1 MSKTNVKIYKCA
13 IGSAVM
19 EGHGGVSWVFREAP
33 LKKRRGAL
41 TPANEKGVQGLSR
54 EGSREKNQPS
64 GISKPHSGGVYL
76 RHTGVTSTVEGSPLS
91 RLKMKMDRD
100 ANLHCQTDR
109 L

>member
-1 MSKTNVKIYKCA
+1 MSKTNVKIYKC
-13 IGSAVM
+13 SAVM
-19 EGHGGVSWVFREAP
+19 EGRGGVSWVFREAP
-33 LKKRRGAL
+33 LKKRCGAN
-41 TPANEKGVQGLSR
+41 TPAKDKGAQGLSG
-54 EGSREKNQPS
+54 EGSQEKNQPS
-64 GISKPHSGGVYL
+64 GISKLHSGGVYI